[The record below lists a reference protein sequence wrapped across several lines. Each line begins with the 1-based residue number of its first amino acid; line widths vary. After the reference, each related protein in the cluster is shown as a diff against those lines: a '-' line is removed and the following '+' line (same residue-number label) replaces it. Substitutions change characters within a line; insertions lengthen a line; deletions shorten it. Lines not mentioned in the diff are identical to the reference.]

1 MRRSRRPGRP
11 IWKVKVS
18 LEGAFSWSAPKTT
31 GLKASGRVEAA
42 CLGTDIITIFETS
55 SGLSCAISSGGTWSG
70 AQATGLSAKAGAPF
84 AVANSGGTLMLV
96 FTDEDSALSASTS
109 EDGSTWSGVQAPGQ
123 TAKGDIAMASD
134 GQKMTVI
141 YADASF
147 GEIFALT
154 GGYG

>member
-1 MRRSRRPGRP
+1 
-11 IWKVKVS
+11 
-18 LEGAFSWSAPKTT
+18 
-31 GLKASGRVEAA
+31 
-42 CLGTDIITIFETS
+42 
-55 SGLSCAISSGGTWSG
+55 
-70 AQATGLSAKAGAPF
+70 
-84 AVANSGGTLMLV
+84 MLV